1 MSDKLSGIFRAL
13 IVDVLDPTALGRVRC
28 KIGASE
34 VEAWAPVVSPTPGA
48 RFELQVG
55 DEVCVAFEAADAE
68 RPVVLGAF
76 PTPGGAGDRSVRLVA
91 ASGASLEMDATRLS
105 IETGDGTRVT
115 LGPGGRVEILASS
128 TIELKAAQ
136 AKIEAAVT
144 DVSGALVADTL
155 IARTGVVSPSYT
167 PGAGNLA

>member
-1 MSDKLSGIFRAL
+1 MSDTLSGIFRAL
-13 IVDVLDPTALGRVRC
+13 IVDVVDPTAQGRVRC
-28 KIGASE
+28 KIGTLE
-34 VEAWAPVVSPTPGA
+34 VEAWAPVVSPAPGV

-55 DEVCVAFEAADAE
+55 DEVCVAFEGADAR

-76 PTPGGAGDRSVRLVA
+76 PSSPGGAGNRAVRLVA
-91 ASGASLEMDATRLS
+91 ASGTSLEMDATRVS

-115 LGPGGRVEILASS
+115 LGLGRVEIVASS
-128 TIELKAAQ
+128 SIQLKGAQ
-136 AKIEAAVT
+136 AKIEAAMT